1 MSEEQQNTRFYS
13 NREIYEMLQELRT
26 EVIPLRE
33 EMRHTTESIRK
44 YNGLRERLDATERKL
59 SDHLMTGVGQAT
71 VARGIR
77 EWGGWLVAIVSLL
90 IALTR

>member
-1 MSEEQQNTRFYS
+1 MSEDQQGTRFYS
-13 NREIYEMLQELRT
+13 NREIYEMLLDLRT

-44 YNGLRERLDATERKL
+44 YNGLRDRLDATERKL
-59 SDHLMTGVGQAT
+59 AEHLMTGAGQAS

-77 EWGGWLVAIVSLL
+77 EWGGWIVAIISLL